1 MTIEQ
6 YKALLKAIPEINAA
20 LKEVGADVGDTEL
33 PDEEEEPAP
42 KKERKVKTK
51 KEKANIEETSEDE
64 E

>member
-1 MTIEQ
+1 LTIEQ